1 VKQVYFEPMY
11 SINCTTL
18 VAARKVPGLVDRFA
32 RPLNYSV
39 YYEPAYYAFRLFDV
53 EIWQPDEERT
63 ESSETLKLKVLSK
76 EGHLQMVSDPLDS
89 RFNVKFE
96 RIHKYFYTQFDQ
108 DSLCSVETGC
118 PVRETSGDE
127 RSALVDFY

>member
-1 VKQVYFEPMY
+1 
-11 SINCTTL
+11 
-18 VAARKVPGLVDRFA
+18 
-32 RPLNYSV
+32 
-39 YYEPAYYAFRLFDV
+39 
-53 EIWQPDEERT
+53 
-63 ESSETLKLKVLSK
+63 
-76 EGHLQMVSDPLDS
+76 MVSDPLDS